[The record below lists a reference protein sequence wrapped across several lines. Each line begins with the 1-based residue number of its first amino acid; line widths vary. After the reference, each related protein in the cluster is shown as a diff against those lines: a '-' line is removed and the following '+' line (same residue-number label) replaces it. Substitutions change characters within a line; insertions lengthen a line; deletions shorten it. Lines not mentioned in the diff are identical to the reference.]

1 MLVCSDI
8 QKGSGGVICW
18 ESITNYSNTMQMK
31 KQQKKQYVLPE
42 CLEYAIRYE
51 GIICTSSEETEDNE
65 GISWGGGY

>member
-42 CLEYAIRYE
+42 CLEYAIKHE
-51 GIICTSSEETEDNE
+51 GILCASGPGNYNNPFDDEEEF
-65 GISWGGGY
+65 